1 MGAVRPDV
9 FQNQPALT
17 GELVRLEP
25 LTEAV
30 LDDYL
35 LGMADAEVRRLTATH
50 AEFDRPQIQQWLA
63 SRAEQHDR
71 ADWAVLRRAD
81 GLFLGE
87 AVLNDFD
94 PDNASANYRVWLAG
108 SDVYGKGYGTEATRL
123 VLDHAFGTA
132 GLHRVS
138 LGVLDF
144 NPRARRVYEKCGFQ
158 LEGRLRHAVRW
169 DGEWHDELVMSVLS
183 TDLRPPP
190 DPGEKPAQHGPGSGP
205 RPR

>member
-1 MGAVRPDV
+1 MGAVRADL
-9 FQNQPALT
+9 FRDQPILT

-30 LDDYL
+30 LEDYL
-35 LGMADAEVRRLTATH
+35 VGLADPELSRLTGTH
-50 AEFDRPQIQQWLA
+50 ASFDRAQTERWLA

-71 ADWAVLRRAD
+71 ADWAVLRRSD
-81 GLFLGE
+81 GAFLGE

-108 SDVYGKGYGTEATRL
+108 PEAYGKGYGTEATRL
-123 VLDHAFGTA
+123 VLDYALDVA

-158 LEGRLRHAVRW
+158 LEGRLREAVRW

-183 TDLRPPP
+183 TD
-190 DPGEKPAQHGPGSGP
+190 P
-205 RPR
+205 RPLA

>member
-1 MGAVRPDV
+1 MRADLFRD
-9 FQNQPALT
+9 QPILT

-30 LDDYL
+30 LEDYL
-35 LGMADAEVRRLTATH
+35 VGLADPELSRLTGTH
-50 AEFDRPQIQQWLA
+50 ASFDRAQTERWLA

-71 ADWAVLRRAD
+71 ADWAVLRRSD
-81 GLFLGE
+81 GAFLGE

-108 SDVYGKGYGTEATRL
+108 PEAYGKGYGTEATRL
-123 VLDHAFGTA
+123 VLDYALDVA

-158 LEGRLRHAVRW
+158 LEGRLREAVRW

-183 TDLRPPP
+183 TD
-190 DPGEKPAQHGPGSGP
+190 P
-205 RPR
+205 RPLA